1 MIDFND
7 MNKRQQEGLIV
18 IDSLEEDENQVLR
31 HYCSLASEALMKM
44 GAKQQSPIDQM
55 VINAYKYGI
64 ALGLRLQ
71 ATKGKLYS
79 RPE

>member
-7 MNKRQQEGLIV
+7 MNKRQQEGLTV
-18 IDSLEEDENQVLR
+18 IDSLKEDEIAVLR
-31 HYCSLASEALMKM
+31 HYCSLATEALMKM
-44 GAKQQSPIDQM
+44 CDQRQSPVDQM

-71 ATKGKLYS
+71 VTDRELKG
-79 RPE
+79 RP